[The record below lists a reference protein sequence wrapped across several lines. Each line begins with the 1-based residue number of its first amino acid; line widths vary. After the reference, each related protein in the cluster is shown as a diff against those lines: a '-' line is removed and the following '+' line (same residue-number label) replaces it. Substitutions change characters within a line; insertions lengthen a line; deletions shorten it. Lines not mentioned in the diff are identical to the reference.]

1 MLQPGRGLRAATN
14 VKDKKTSEEKADDSC
29 SRHPDA
35 MRRLGEFLTPY
46 KGILIIAA
54 IGNLFTVSIWTLMPI
69 VSKIIIDDAIPSQ
82 NVSLVI
88 GIACVVIFV
97 YALKNVVS
105 YCHNYLTLYAGT
117 RVVFDIRRRL
127 FDHLQMLHLSFYEK
141 EKSASLVNR
150 VINDVASINNM
161 IQTAVGVITN
171 SLTSAVMSIAIMAM
185 LNWKLTLL
193 CCAVLPIYYLVYD
206 RFRKKIYGMSHDVR
220 ERQSVLA
227 GNLGEIISGI
237 KVVRSFAQED
247 NERRRF
253 VQMIHRN
260 IYPEI
265 KLGMTGTRMWLILDW
280 LSSLGLASIYI
291 VGGVSVIYGQMTL
304 GDLVAFIAYL
314 GMLYGPVQNIS
325 ALTQVV
331 INARTGFERVL
342 DLLKTRPDI
351 TEKPRAIE
359 LKDAKG
365 QVEFEEVGFSYE
377 EVPTIRDF
385 TLSVEP
391 GAIVALVG
399 PSGAGKSTIIN
410 LLTRFYEADS
420 GRILVDGYNIRDIKL
435 KSLRSLFGIVL
446 QDNRLF
452 SGTIEEN
459 IRYGNPDA
467 TMAQIVEAARQANA
481 YEFIAEMPEGFS
493 SVVGEGGVSLSGGQR
508 QRVAIARAILKN
520 PRILILDEA
529 TSALDTES
537 ESLIQESLEYLM
549 NGKTVF
555 IIAHRLST
563 IQKADKIVVMEKGQI
578 VEVGKHQELLA
589 KGGLYA
595 RLYQPKIIELQKQKV
610 A

>member
-1 MLQPGRGLRAATN
+1 
-14 VKDKKTSEEKADDSC
+14 
-29 SRHPDA
+29 
-35 MRRLGEFLTPY
+35 MRRLGEFLAPY
-46 KGILIIAA
+46 KKILILAA
-54 IGNLFTVSIWTLMPI
+54 VGNLFTVSIWTLMPI

-82 NVSLVI
+82 NTTLVI
-88 GIACVVIFV
+88 AIAIVVIAV

-105 YCHNYLTLYAGT
+105 YCHNFLTQYAGT

-150 VINDVASINNM
+150 VISDVASINGM
-161 IQTAVGVITN
+161 VQTAVGVITN
-171 SLTSAVMSIAIMAM
+171 SLTSAVMSIAIMTF

-193 CCAVLPIYYLVYD
+193 CCSVLPIYYFVYD
-206 RFRKKIYGMSHDVR
+206 HYRKKIYEMSHDVR

-265 KLGMTGTRMWLILDW
+265 RLGMTGNRMWLILDW
-280 LSSLGLASIYI
+280 LSSLGLALIYI
-291 VGGVSVIYGQMTL
+291 VGGVSVIYGEMTL

-342 DLLKTRPDI
+342 DLLDIDPKI

-359 LKDAKG
+359 LKDVKG
-365 QVEFEEVGFSYE
+365 EVAFEDVSFSYE
-377 EVPTIRDF
+377 EAPTIREF
-385 TLSVEP
+385 TLDVKP
-391 GAIVALVG
+391 GEIVALVG
-399 PSGAGKSTIIN
+399 PSGAGKTTIIN
-410 LLTRFYEADS
+410 LLTRFYEVSS
-420 GRILVDGYNIRDIKL
+420 GRILIDGYNVKDLKL
-435 KSLRSLFGIVL
+435 KSLRGLFGIVL

-467 TMAQIVEAARQANA
+467 TMAQIVEAARHANA
-481 YEFIAEMPEGFS
+481 YEFITQMPDGFGS
-493 SVVGEGGVSLSGGQR
+493 IVGEGGVSLSGGQR
-508 QRVAIARAILKN
+508 QRIAIARAILKN
-520 PRILILDEA
+520 PKILILDEA

-549 NGKTVF
+549 EGKTVF
-555 IIAHRLST
+555 VIAHRLST
-563 IQKADKIVVMEKGQI
+563 IQKADKIVVMEKGRI
-578 VEVGKHQELLA
+578 IEVGKHQELLA
-589 KGGLYA
+589 RGGLYA
-595 RLYQPKIIELQKQKV
+595 RLYQPKIIPLEKQEK
-610 A
+610 AA

>member
-1 MLQPGRGLRAATN
+1 
-14 VKDKKTSEEKADDSC
+14 
-29 SRHPDA
+29 
-35 MRRLGEFLTPY
+35 MRRLGEYLAPY
-46 KGILIIAA
+46 KGILILAS

-82 NVSLVI
+82 NANLVV
-88 GIACVVIFV
+88 GIAIVVIAV

-105 YCHNYLTLYAGT
+105 YCHNFLTMYAGT

-150 VINDVASINNM
+150 VISDVASINSM

-171 SLTSAVMSIAIMAM
+171 SLTSAVMSIIIMTW

-193 CCAVLPIYYLVYD
+193 CCSVLPIYFLVYD
-206 RFRKKIYGMSHDVR
+206 RFRKKIYDMSHDVR

-260 IYPEI
+260 LYPEI
-265 KLGMTGTRMWLILDW
+265 KLGMTGTKMWLILDF

-291 VGGVSVIYGQMTL
+291 VGGVSVIYGTMSL

-342 DLLKTRPDI
+342 DLLDI
-351 TEKPRAIE
+351 KPKIMEKARAVE
-359 LKDAKG
+359 LVDVKG
-365 QVEFEEVGFSYE
+365 HVKFEEVSFSYE
-377 EVPTIRDF
+377 EVPTIREF
-385 TLSVEP
+385 TLEVKP
-391 GAIVALVG
+391 GEIVAFVG

-410 LLTRFYEADS
+410 LLTRFYEVSS
-420 GRILVDGYNIRDIKL
+420 GRIRVDDYDVRDIKL

-446 QDNRLF
+446 QDNTLF
-452 SGTIEEN
+452 SGSIEEN

-467 TMAQIVEAARQANA
+467 TMAQIVEAARHANA
-481 YEFIAEMPEGFS
+481 YEFIAQMPDGFS
-493 SVVGEGGVSLSGGQR
+493 SIVGEGGVSLSGGQR

-520 PRILILDEA
+520 PKILILDEA

-537 ESLIQESLEYLM
+537 EALIQESFDYLM
-549 NGKTVF
+549 KGKTVF

-563 IQKADKIVVMEKGQI
+563 IQMADKIVVMEKGRI
-578 VEVGKHQELLA
+578 SEVGKHHELLA
-589 KGGLYA
+589 KGGLYS
-595 RLYQPKIIELQKQKV
+595 RLYQPKIIQMAKEKV

>member
-1 MLQPGRGLRAATN
+1 
-14 VKDKKTSEEKADDSC
+14 
-29 SRHPDA
+29 
-35 MRRLGEFLTPY
+35 MRRLGEFLAPY
-46 KGILIIAA
+46 KGILILAA

-82 NVSLVI
+82 NATLVVA
-88 GIACVVIFV
+88 IAVVVIAV

-105 YCHNYLTLYAGT
+105 YCHNFLTQYAGT

-150 VINDVASINNM
+150 VISDVASINGM

-171 SLTSAVMSIAIMAM
+171 SLTSAVLSIVIMAW

-193 CCAVLPIYYLVYD
+193 CCSVLPIYYLVYD
-206 RFRKKIYGMSHDVR
+206 HYRKKIYDMSHDVR
-220 ERQSVLA
+220 ERQSILA

-260 IYPEI
+260 IYPEL
-265 KLGMTGTRMWLILDW
+265 KLGMTGTKMWLILDW
-280 LSSLGLASIYI
+280 LSSLGLASIFI
-291 VGGVSVIYGQMTL
+291 VGGVSVIYGNMTL

-331 INARTGFERVL
+331 IQARTGFERVL
-342 DLLKTRPDI
+342 DLLDIRPKI

-359 LKDAKG
+359 LKDVKG
-365 QVEFEEVGFSYE
+365 QVRFEEVHFSYDE
-377 EVPTIRDF
+377 EPGLPTIRNF
-385 TLSVEP
+385 TLDVKP
-391 GAIVALVG
+391 GEIVALVG
-399 PSGAGKSTIIN
+399 PSGAGKTTIIN
-410 LLTRFYEADS
+410 LLTRFYEVSS
-420 GRILVDGYNIRDIKL
+420 GRVLIDEYDIRDVRL

-446 QDNRLF
+446 QENRLF

-459 IRYGNPDA
+459 IRYGNPEA
-467 TMAQIVEAARQANA
+467 TMAQIVEAARHANA
-481 YEFIAEMPEGFS
+481 YEFITQMPDGFAS
-493 SVVGEGGVSLSGGQR
+493 IVGEGGVSLSGGQR
-508 QRVAIARAILKN
+508 QRIAIARAILKN
-520 PRILILDEA
+520 PKVLILDEA
-529 TSALDTES
+529 TSALDNES
-537 ESLIQESLEYLM
+537 EALIQDSLEYLM
-549 NGKTVF
+549 RGKTVF

-563 IQKADKIVVMEKGQI
+563 IQKADKIVVMERGQI
-578 VEVGKHQELLA
+578 VEMGKHQELLA

-595 RLYQPKIIELQKQKV
+595 RLYQPKIISLGKEER
-610 A
+610 AA